1 MRNKQASQVKPSSKP
16 AGNSSRP
23 AGQGGETQQLAQAGQ
38 DVLTTKDGMPIADNQ
53 NSLRSY
59 SRGPTEL
66 VDHVFL
72 DKLTHFDRERIP
84 ERVVHARGS
93 AAHGYFELTKSL
105 SKFTT
110 AKVLTE
116 LGKRT
121 PVFTRISTVAGPA
134 GSADTVR
141 DVRGFAVKF
150 YTDEGNWDLVG
161 NNIPVFFIQDAMK
174 FPDLVHA
181 VKREPD
187 RGYPSAS
194 SAHDSFWDFISLM
207 PESMHMLMWVMSD
220 RTIPR
225 SLAMVEGFGVHTF
238 RLINAK
244 GESTFVKYHWRPA
257 LGAQSLVWD
266 EAVKISGAD
275 ADFHRRDLFESI
287 EQQKFPAW
295 DLAVQ
300 LFTEAQAEAF
310 PFDVLDATKLIPEE
324 LVPLQVIGRMV
335 LNRNPDNFF
344 AETEQ
349 SAFCPSRIVPGMD
362 FSNDPLLQGRVMSY
376 TDTQVHRLGGPNF
389 QQLPIN
395 KPRCPIHHFQRDG
408 FGQTDIPKGRVA
420 YEPNSLAPESARASQ
435 LIGQANHATRVE
447 VGVRGR
453 SRSPSFADHYSQARL
468 FYSSQT
474 ETEQTH
480 IAAALMFELS
490 KVETASI
497 RERIVSHLRV
507 IDDNLASTVAHGL
520 AMDSLPHAAK
530 AAVSPINMPTSDAL
544 SIIKKAKPTLNGR
557 CVGVLMADGTDAKAL
572 NALVTALQ
580 KAGSRVKLIAPKI
593 YGAVLDDGTKKAADA
608 QLAGS
613 PSVLYD
619 AVVLMLA
626 PEAAAELSK
635 HAAAVDF
642 VTDAFSHLKAIGHSK
657 GAALLLAAS
666 GVEID
671 AFFVPSSDT
680 PKFIKLASQRFWERE
695 PKVRPKA

>member
-1 MRNKQASQVKPSSKP
+1 MPNKQAPRGKQANSQTSDTL
-16 AGNSSRP
+16 RP
-23 AGQGGETQQLAQAGQ
+23 TGQGGETQQLAQAGQ

-105 SKFTT
+105 SKYTT

-187 RGYPSAS
+187 RGFPSAS

-244 GESTFVKYHWRPA
+244 GESTFVKYHWRPV

-266 EAVKISGAD
+266 EAVKIAGAD

-287 EQQKFPAW
+287 EQQKYPAW

-300 LFTEAQAEAF
+300 LFTEAEAEAF
-310 PFDVLDATKLIPEE
+310 PFNVLDATKLIPEE

-335 LNRNPDNFF
+335 LDKNPDNFF

-349 SAFCPSRIVPGMD
+349 SAFSPSRIVPGMD
-362 FSNDPLLQGRVMSY
+362 FSNDPLLQGRTMSY

-395 KPRCPIHHFQRDG
+395 KPRCPMHHFQRDG

-435 LIGQANHATRVE
+435 LIGQASHATRVE
-447 VGVRGR
+447 DGVRGR

-480 IAAALMFELS
+480 IAAALTFELS
-490 KVETASI
+490 KVETTSI
-497 RERIVSHLRV
+497 RERILSHLRV
-507 IDDNLASTVAHGL
+507 IDENLASTVAHGL
-520 AMDSLPHAAK
+520 AMDSLPPAAK

-544 SIIKKAKPTLNGR
+544 SLMKKAKPTLDGR
-557 CVGVLMADGTDAKAL
+557 CVGVLMADGTDAKEL

-593 YGAVLDDGTKKAADA
+593 YGAVLNDGTKKAANA

-619 AVVLMLA
+619 AVALMLA
-626 PEAAAELSK
+626 PEAASELSE

-642 VTDAFSHLKAIGHSK
+642 VKHAFSHLKAIGHSK
-657 GAALLLAAS
+657 GAAPLLAAS

-671 AFFVPSSDT
+671 AFFVPSSDAA
-680 PKFIKLASQRFWERE
+680 KFIKLAAQRFWERE

>member
-1 MRNKQASQVKPSSKP
+1 MRHKQASERKQANNQTTDTSLPT
-16 AGNSSRP
+16 
-23 AGQGGETQQLAQAGQ
+23 GQGGETQQVAQAGQ
-38 DVLTTKDGMPIADNQ
+38 DVLTTKDGMPLVDNQ
-53 NSLRSY
+53 NSLRSS
-59 SRGPTEL
+59 SRGPAEL

-72 DKLTHFDRERIP
+72 DKLSHFDRERIP

-93 AAHGYFELTKSL
+93 AAHGYFELSKSL

-116 LGKRT
+116 LGKRI

-174 FPDLVHA
+174 FPDLVHS

-187 RGYPSAS
+187 RGFPSAS

-207 PESMHMLMWVMSD
+207 PESMHMLMWIMSD

-225 SLAMVEGFGVHTF
+225 SLGMIEGFGVHTF

-257 LGAQSLVWD
+257 LGTQSLIWD
-266 EAVKISGAD
+266 EAVKIAGAD

-287 EQQKFPAW
+287 EQQKYPAW

-300 LFTEAQAEAF
+300 LFTEAQADAF

-335 LNRNPDNFF
+335 LDRNPDNFF

-376 TDTQVHRLGGPNF
+376 TDTQIHRLGGPNF

-408 FGQTDIPKGRVA
+408 FGQTDVPKGRVA
-420 YEPNSLAPESARASQ
+420 YEPNSLAPDSARASQ
-435 LIGQANHATRVE
+435 LIGQASHATRIE
-447 VGVRGR
+447 DGVRGR

-474 ETEQTH
+474 ETEQAH
-480 IAAALMFELS
+480 IAAALTFELS

-507 IDDNLASTVAHGL
+507 IDENLATTVAQGL
-520 AMDSLPHAAK
+520 AMDTLPPPAK
-530 AAVSPINMPTSDAL
+530 AATPPISMPASDAL
-544 SIIKKAKPTLNGR
+544 SILKKALPKLDGR

-572 NALVTALQ
+572 KALVSALQ

-593 YGAVLDDGTKKAADA
+593 YGAALDDGTKKAADA

-613 PSVLYD
+613 PSVFYD
-619 AVVLMLA
+619 AIALMLT
-626 PEAAAELSK
+626 PEAAAELAK
-635 HAAAVDF
+635 HGAAVDF
-642 VTDAFSHLKAIGHSK
+642 VKDAYSHLKAIGHSQ
-657 GAALLLAAS
+657 GAAPLLAAC

-671 AFFVPSSDT
+671 DFFVPMSDM
-680 PKFIKLASQRFWERE
+680 PKFIKLARQRLWERE
-695 PKVRPKA
+695 PKVRPKL